1 MSTPPAL
8 LSFFRQEAT
17 EYLDQLDQLLASDDQ
32 LPPDG
37 ASFLAQ
43 ARALRGSATM
53 TRLGGLPEFTATL
66 ERVAA
71 GLRDD
76 ELRWDQRLHF
86 AVRSALVE
94 LRALVGR
101 ADQWTEADQR
111 QARTHSVAL
120 AAVAAGYLSSLAPT
134 ASPASPVVPI
144 SRLFPD
150 DGQPGLVERN
160 PSPPV
165 TIAERFRTDMAAAA
179 DGVARESANLAS
191 GERGAQQL
199 ALSDALRRALLG
211 LSDAAESYGAAS
223 IATLAMR
230 MARSPVERPT
240 ERVAIQA
247 FARLLMD
254 RELSDSELASRVR
267 EQASTWPG
275 SDAVSGSA
283 PAIAP
288 AIAPIATVVVEPR
301 MPSPVTHARVPT
313 PVASPHLATPRIA
326 TPRMATPRMATPRM
340 ATPRMATPR
349 MATPRMATPQMAPPR
364 MPTPAPA
371 TAASDLDLVPIESLL
386 YSGDAALRRAREVRD
401 ALREAWQRAGVATID
416 PVMASLLD
424 ELSDLLDLA
433 AATPESSWPEPA

>member
-340 ATPRMATPR
+340 ATP
-349 MATPRMATPQMAPPR
+349 QMAPPR